1 MRVEPQIESMDEDE
15 EIGHITPMETNGV
28 NADYIVVEEMSRT
41 PGNVTC
47 VTPDHSAETK
57 QAAGNAA
64 KDDSGS
70 DTEVTSEPRILLP
83 APTHKSLGL
92 SKDVETRQTPKQTE
106 EPTQSLAVPHLAL
119 AWANVCC
126 SWADISPR
134 LEESNDWFWFLVST
148 IYLDLVAKPDC
159 RGDVESVLKN
169 FWYDMRAEIVVFHNL
184 YEKELKRDGSVSRA
198 DRESMVS
205 RAQEAYWTQSGQ
217 WFQYRAAWEI
227 LERHKDWEGILK
239 PLLLGLDEGT
249 AVNNAS
255 SSKLAGST
263 RQKSTG
269 NHDDEEKSGQSG
281 EPVPVPVDVTSDSPG
296 VSSHPDYRQEVN
308 PGNRSPPSP
317 ESWIETVTKQ
327 TSSTMSAGWLELNT
341 QLLEMQVMTRS
352 EDGLSPEALE
362 YLRLR
367 RQQILQKTRMH
378 MHLSK

>member
-1 MRVEPQIESMDEDE
+1 MDEDE

-70 DTEVTSEPRILLP
+70 DTEVISEPRILFP

-106 EPTQSLAVPHLAL
+106 EPTQSLAVPHVAL

-159 RGDVESVLKN
+159 RGDVESVLKISGMICEQN
-169 FWYDMRAEIVVFHNL
+169 CRLSQSLRERVEERWFSQPRRSRI
-184 YEKELKRDGSVSRA
+184 DGFASSGGLLDAKWPMVPVSRCVGNP
-198 DRESMVS
+198 RMPQGLG
-205 RAQEAYWTQSGQ
+205 R
-217 WFQYRAAWEI
+217 F
-227 LERHKDWEGILK
+227 LETI
-239 PLLLGLDEGT
+239 
-249 AVNNAS
+249 NA
-255 SSKLAGST
+255 
-263 RQKSTG
+263 RF
-269 NHDDEEKSGQSG
+269 
-281 EPVPVPVDVTSDSPG
+281 
-296 VSSHPDYRQEVN
+296 R
-308 PGNRSPPSP
+308 
-317 ESWIETVTKQ
+317 
-327 TSSTMSAGWLELNT
+327 
-341 QLLEMQVMTRS
+341 
-352 EDGLSPEALE
+352 
-362 YLRLR
+362 
-367 RQQILQKTRMH
+367 
-378 MHLSK
+378 